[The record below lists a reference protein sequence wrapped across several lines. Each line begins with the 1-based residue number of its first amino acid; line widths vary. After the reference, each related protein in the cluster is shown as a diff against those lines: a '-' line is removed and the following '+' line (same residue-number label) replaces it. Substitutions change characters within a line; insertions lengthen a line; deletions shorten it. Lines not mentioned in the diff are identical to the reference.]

1 MRDIVA
7 GDTELG
13 DHVTDHAAKRI
24 AGLKDGDG
32 HAGARQEERRRQAG
46 RTAADNGNV
55 ALAVVGDSLGTQLGQ
70 HGGHGLAGGLELA
83 GANLGA
89 LGLVECTLAGTAAG
103 MRADGAGN
111 ERQGVALDDDVECVL
126 VAAIVNSRQVGGNIL
141 LDGAARAA
149 RRGKAVGKR
158 ALAGDLAIGQRAQ
171 RLLVERVGERIGLN
185 RGHGVERD
193 ARERLTVQVGKLAS
207 HLAKALVATGLEHVG
222 RQGNGPNAGI
232 VQGTDVVDRGTAGV
246 ADAQLAIELLG
257 NATGGLDGQREQR
270 TAGHVHLGG
279 RQLVPGHV
287 DGERVGQLD
296 AKLQAALGAQGNQ
309 ALEHGH
315 GVGPLQV
322 LAEVR
327 IVEDD
332 VVKAQLVEALAGK
345 LIAQQRGVA
354 LDVGVEALLGDQI
367 CRDTL
372 DLRRRAAM
380 QRGLGNGI
388 GDARRDGLDKRG
400 IDMLKLVQVGERPRA
415 ALVPNLGAAGVLH
428 ALDIGVDLGALDTL
442 QVIAHGH
449 VKDKAVRVSQAV
461 LASDQVAGEP
471 CLHVLGKGLR
481 NLELGRPLAVVA
493 LVLRHNAGLVHTL
506 GELLAVHNLNGLELK
521 EAGTGH
527 VGCHD
532 VLGQLRVGTGGRAKR
547 SLDALVKNGK
557 RALLVGRDHL
567 AHAKDGALSLVLLD
581 DPVHQLRKR
590 DRPHDVAHSELL
602 SVTPGETARRAQ
614 IRCSASTS
622 AGDPAEVAYTRV
634 GCGETSDARES
645 TCN

>member
-1 MRDIVA
+1 MGDVVA
-7 GDTELG
+7 RDTELG

-24 AGLKDGDG
+24 AGLEDGDA
-32 HAGARQEERRRQAG
+32 HAGARQEERRRQTG
-46 RTAADNGNV
+46 RAAADNGNI
-55 ALAVVGDSLGTQLGQ
+55 ALAVVGDGLGAQLGQ

-89 LGLVECTLAGTAAG
+89 LGLVERTLASAAAG

-111 ERQGVALDDDVECVL
+111 ERQGVALDDDVERVL
-126 VAAIVNSRQVGGNIL
+126 VAALVNSRQIGGNIL

-158 ALAGDLAIGQRAQ
+158 ALAGDLAVGQRAQ
-171 RLLVERVGERIGLN
+171 RLLVERVGERVGLN
-185 RGHGVERD
+185 RGHGLERD
-193 ARERLTVQVGKLAS
+193 ARKRLAIQVGKLAG

-232 VQGTDVVDRGTAGV
+232 VQGADVVDRGTTGV

-257 NATGGLDGQREQR
+257 NAAGGLDGQREQR
-270 TAGHVHLGG
+270 TAGHVHLGRG
-279 RQLVPGHV
+279 QLVPRHV
-287 DGERVGQLD
+287 DGEGIGQLD

-309 ALEHGH
+309 ALEHRH
-315 GVGPLQV
+315 GIGPLQV

-327 IVEDD
+327 VIEDD
-332 VVKAQLVEALAGK
+332 VIKAQLVEALTCK

-367 CRDTL
+367 GRDAL
-372 DLRRRAAM
+372 DLGRRAAV
-380 QRGLGNGI
+380 QGRLGDGV

-400 IDMLKLVQVGERPRA
+400 VNMLKLVQVGERPCA
-415 ALVPNLGAAGVLH
+415 ALVPDVGAASVLH
-428 ALDIGVDLGALDTL
+428 ALNVRIDLGTLDALE
-442 QVIAHGH
+442 VIAHGH
-449 VKDKAVRVSQAV
+449 VKDKSVRAAQAV
-461 LASDQVAGEP
+461 LASDEVAGKP
-471 CLHVLGKGLR
+471 CLHVLGKSLR

-493 LVLRHNAGLVHTL
+493 LVLCHNAGLVHTL

-521 EAGTGH
+521 EAGAGH
-527 VGCHD
+527 IRGHD
-532 VLGQLRVGTGGRAKR
+532 VLGKLRVGAGGRAKR

-557 RALLVGRDHL
+557 RSLLVGRDHL

-590 DRPHDVAHSELL
+590 DRPHDVAHNELL

-614 IRCSASTS
+614 IRCSAST
-622 AGDPAEVAYTRV
+622 APATPRRPPIRA
-634 GCGETSDARES
+634 SDAAKHP
-645 TCN
+645 THANLLVN

>member
-1 MRDIVA
+1 M
-7 GDTELG
+7 
-13 DHVTDHAAKRI
+13 TDHAAERV
-24 AGLKDGDG
+24 AGLEDSDG

-46 RTAADNGNV
+46 RAAADNGNV
-55 ALAVVGDSLGTQLGQ
+55 ALAVVGDGLGAQLGQ
-70 HGGHGLAGGLELA
+70 HGGHGLAGGFELA

-89 LGLVECTLAGTAAG
+89 LGLVKCTLAGTAAG

-111 ERQGVALDDDVECVL
+111 ERQGVALDDNVECVL
-126 VAAIVNSRQVGGNIL
+126 VATLVNSRQIGGDIL

-158 ALAGDLAIGQRAQ
+158 ALAGDLTVGQRAQ
-171 RLLVERVGERIGLN
+171 RLLVERVGERVGLD
-185 RGHGVERD
+185 RGHGLERD
-193 ARERLTVQVGKLAS
+193 ARERLAIQVGKLPG
-207 HLAKALVATGLEHVG
+207 HLAKALVATGLEHVS
-222 RQGNGPNAGI
+222 RQGNGPNAGVI
-232 VQGTDVVDRGTAGV
+232 QGADVVDRGTAGV

-270 TAGHVHLGG
+270 TARHVHLGG
-279 RQLVPGHV
+279 GQLVPRHV

-322 LAEVR
+322 LAEVC

-332 VVKAQLVEALAGK
+332 VVKAQLVQALAGK

-367 CRDTL
+367 GRDAL

-380 QRGLGNGI
+380 QRGLGDGV

-400 IDMLKLVQVGERPRA
+400 VDMLKLVQVGERPCA
-415 ALVPNLGAAGVLH
+415 ALIPDVRAAGVLH
-428 ALDIGVDLGALDTL
+428 TLDVGVDLGALNTL
-442 QVIAHGH
+442 EVITHGH
-449 VKDKAVRVSQAV
+449 VEDKAVRAAQAV

-493 LVLRHNAGLVHTL
+493 LVLCHDAGLVHTL

-521 EAGTGH
+521 EAGTGN

-532 VLGQLRVGTGGRAKR
+532 VLGQLRVGAGSRAKR

-567 AHAKDGALSLVLLD
+567 AHAKDGVLGLVLLD

>member
-1 MRDIVA
+1 MGDVVA
-7 GDTELG
+7 RDTELG

-24 AGLKDGDG
+24 AGLEDGDA
-32 HAGARQEERRRQAG
+32 HAGARQEERRRQTG
-46 RTAADNGNV
+46 RAAADNGNI
-55 ALAVVGDSLGTQLGQ
+55 ALAVVGDGLGAQLGQ

-89 LGLVECTLAGTAAG
+89 LGLVERTLASAAAG

-111 ERQGVALDDDVECVL
+111 ERQGVALDDDVERVL
-126 VAAIVNSRQVGGNIL
+126 VAALVNSRQIGGNIL

-158 ALAGDLAIGQRAQ
+158 ALAGDLAVGQRTQ
-171 RLLVERVGERIGLN
+171 RLLVERVGERIGLD

-193 ARERLTVQVGKLAS
+193 ARERLAIQIGELAG

-232 VQGTDVVDRGTAGV
+232 VQGADVVDRGTTGV

-257 NATGGLDGQREQR
+257 NAAGGLDGQREQR
-270 TAGHVHLGG
+270 TAGHVHLGRG
-279 RQLVPGHV
+279 QLVPRHV
-287 DGERVGQLD
+287 DGEGIGQLD

-309 ALEHGH
+309 ALEHRH
-315 GVGPLQV
+315 GIGPLQV

-327 IVEDD
+327 VIEDD
-332 VVKAQLVEALAGK
+332 VIKAQLVEALTCK

-367 CRDTL
+367 GRDAL
-372 DLRRRAAM
+372 DLGRRAAV
-380 QRGLGNGI
+380 QGRLGDGV

-400 IDMLKLVQVGERPRA
+400 VNMLKLVQVGERPCA
-415 ALVPNLGAAGVLH
+415 ALVPDVGAASVLH
-428 ALDIGVDLGALDTL
+428 ALNVRIDLGTLDALE
-442 QVIAHGH
+442 VIAHGH
-449 VKDKAVRVSQAV
+449 VKDKSVRAAQAV
-461 LASDQVAGEP
+461 LASDEVAGKP
-471 CLHVLGKGLR
+471 CLHVLGKSLR

-493 LVLRHNAGLVHTL
+493 LVLCHNAGLVHTL

-521 EAGTGH
+521 EAGAGH
-527 VGCHD
+527 IRGHD
-532 VLGQLRVGTGGRAKR
+532 VLGKLRVGAGGRAKR

-557 RALLVGRDHL
+557 RSLLVGRDHL

-590 DRPHDVAHSELL
+590 DRPHDVAHNELL

-614 IRCSASTS
+614 IRCSAST
-622 AGDPAEVAYTRV
+622 APATPRRPPIRA
-634 GCGETSDARES
+634 SDAAKHP
-645 TCN
+645 THANLLVN

>member
-1 MRDIVA
+1 MGDIVA

-13 DHVTDHAAKRI
+13 DDVTDHAAERI

-32 HAGARQEERRRQAG
+32 HAGTCQEERRRQAG
-46 RTAADNGNV
+46 RAAADNGNV
-55 ALAVVGDSLGTQLGQ
+55 ALAVVGDGLGAQLGQ

-89 LGLVECTLAGTAAG
+89 LGLVKRTLAGTAAG

-111 ERQGVALDDDVECVL
+111 ERQGVALDDDVERVL
-126 VAAIVNSRQVGGNIL
+126 EATFVNSRQVGGNIL
-141 LDGAARAA
+141 LDGAARTA
-149 RRGKAVGKR
+149 RRGKAVGKQ

-171 RLLVERVGERIGLN
+171 RLLVERVGERVGLD
-185 RGHGVERD
+185 RGHGLERD
-193 ARERLTVQVGKLAS
+193 ALKRLAVQVGKLAG
-207 HLAKALVATGLEHVG
+207 HLAKALVTTGLEHVS
-222 RQGNGPNAGI
+222 RQGDGPNAGVI
-232 VQGTDVVDRGTAGV
+232 QGTDVVDRGTAGV

-257 NATGGLDGQREQR
+257 NAAGGLDGQREQR

-287 DGERVGQLD
+287 DGKRVGQLD
-296 AKLQAALGAQGNQ
+296 AELQTALGAQDNQ

-315 GVGPLQV
+315 GIGPLQI

-327 IVEDD
+327 VIKDD
-332 VVKAQLVEALAGK
+332 IVKAQLVEALTCK

-354 LDVGVEALLGDQI
+354 LDVGVEALLGDEVG
-367 CRDTL
+367 RDAL
-372 DLRRRAAM
+372 DLRRRAAV
-380 QRGLGNGI
+380 QGRLGDGV
-388 GDARRDGLDKRG
+388 GDARRDGLDKRSV
-400 IDMLKLVQVGERPRA
+400 DMLKLVQVGKRPGT
-415 ALVPNLGAAGVLH
+415 ALVPDVGAAGILH
-428 ALDIGVDLGALDTL
+428 ALDVGVDLGALNAL
-442 QVIAHGH
+442 QVIAHRH
-449 VKDKAVRVSQAV
+449 VEDKAVRAAQTV
-461 LASDQVAGEP
+461 LASDQVAGKP
-471 CLHVLGKGLR
+471 CLHILGKGLR
-481 NLELGRPLAVVA
+481 NLELGRPFAVVA
-493 LVLRHNAGLVHTL
+493 LVLSHDAGLVDAL
-506 GELLAVHNLNGLELK
+506 GELLAVHNLDGLELK
-521 EAGTGH
+521 EARTGH
-527 VGCHD
+527 IRGHD
-532 VLGQLRVGTGGRAKR
+532 VLGQLRIGTGSRAKR

-557 RALLVGRDHL
+557 RTLLVGRDHL
-567 AHAKDGALSLVLLD
+567 THAKDGVLGLVLLD